1 MVKIHKFASYVF
13 NMDHQTNSL
22 PFRGFTSALLSPI
35 FLGIIP
41 ILAKVAYATQT
52 DVMSVVAIRTGFA
65 AILLWT
71 ATILFARQFIVSS
84 TPAILSSLL
93 AGAINGIGSIF
104 FYASLMR
111 IDASLGQLINIS
123 HLVFVTMFLRLA
135 GHKVSWT
142 TMGRVGLV
150 ILAVYLLNYGSIG
163 EPDWLGAGMMLVG
176 ALAYAFQLAFSQRI
190 LYDIPAQTM
199 TLYAMT
205 GMAVVV
211 VVGWLVTPNEVRQ
224 ITTAGWLPVLLMG
237 FLTAL
242 ARLTLFMGV
251 KHLGGLQ
258 TALLGMVQVLV
269 TVGIAGIFLD
279 EQLTS
284 LQWVGAGIILISVLL
299 ARYEKDVPKFIDW
312 WAMIYRRWK
321 V

>member
-1 MVKIHKFASYVF
+1 
-13 NMDHQTNSL
+13 MDHQTPS
-22 PFRGFTSALLSPI
+22 FRFQGFASALLSPI
-35 FLGIIP
+35 FLGVIP

-71 ATILFARQFIVSS
+71 TTLLFARQFIISS
-84 TPAILSSLL
+84 TPAILSSML

-104 FYASLMR
+104 FYASLTR

-135 GHKVSWT
+135 GHKISWM
-142 TMGRVGLV
+142 TMGRVSLAMA
-150 ILAVYLLNYGSIG
+150 AVYLLNYGSTG

-176 ALAYAFQLAFSQRI
+176 SLAYAFQLAFSQRI

-205 GMAVVV
+205 AMATVV
-211 VVGWLVTPNEVRQ
+211 VVGWLITPSDIRQ
-224 ITTAGWLPVLLMG
+224 ITAAGWVPVLGMG

-242 ARLTLFMGV
+242 ARLTLFVGV
-251 KHLGGLQ
+251 KHLGSLQ
-258 TALLGMVQVLV
+258 TALLGMLQVLV
-269 TVGIAGIFLD
+269 TVGIAGIFLN
-279 EQLTS
+279 EHLTG
-284 LQWVGAGIILISVLL
+284 LQWIGAGIIVISILL
-299 ARYEKDVPKFIDW
+299 VRYERNVPKFIDW
-312 WAMIYRRWK
+312 WSIIYRRWK